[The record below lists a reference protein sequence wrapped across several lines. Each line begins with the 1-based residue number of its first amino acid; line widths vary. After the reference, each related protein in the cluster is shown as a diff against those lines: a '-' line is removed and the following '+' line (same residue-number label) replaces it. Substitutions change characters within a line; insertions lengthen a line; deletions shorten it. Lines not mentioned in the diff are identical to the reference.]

1 MEPERFW
8 DAVVGARRREGAVV
22 MPQEENMPKVDVGNE
37 MDVDGSPEDLTP
49 AAALEQIETDARSL
63 ALLQENLLDLAPRRQ
78 FLESK
83 LLLITARLRYL
94 SIAIRRWEAICQATA
109 QVLAAEGLGEKVS
122 ATKRAATK
130 KGRGGRQSA
139 KPAATNMADAQCG
152 FDVRLVYG
160 DEEWE
165 IWVNSVEGIAILG
178 VGGVGGKG
186 GDSSVE
192 GSVAPEG
199 AAGMEII
206 EGVCLLPR
214 KKCERHTGWQ
224 KVREADYEVERAVL
238 VRFHLPSLHSF
249 FFQLVLSTCRSV

>member
-1 MEPERFW
+1 MRQEG
-8 DAVVGARRREGAVV
+8 VVAEVV
-22 MPQEENMPKVDVGNE
+22 PKVDVEND
-37 MDVDGSPEDLTP
+37 MDVDGPLQDAKATPE
-49 AAALEQIETDARSL
+49 AALEQAETDARSL
-63 ALLQENLLDLAPRRQ
+63 ALLQEKSLDLFPRRQ

-83 LLLITARLRYL
+83 LSLITARLRYL
-94 SIAIRRWEAICQATA
+94 AVAIRRWEAICQATA
-109 QVLAAEGLGEKVS
+109 QVLAAEGLGGNSSKPTT
-122 ATKRAATK
+122 AKRTAAK
-130 KGRGGRQSA
+130 KSKGGRANA

-165 IWVNSVEGIAILG
+165 IWVASAEGVAILG
-178 VGGVGGKG
+178 VGGVGGTG

-192 GSVAPEG
+192 GTAATEG
-199 AAGMEII
+199 APGMDII

-238 VRFHLPSLHSF
+238 VRSHSADRRFRFPSSL
-249 FFQLVLSTCRSV
+249 LA